1 MDVDLRLR
9 GLASSTQYRYRL
21 NVQLF
26 LDWANLPAEEMGEEE
41 IRHFLDYLISEKK
54 LGESCVNTY
63 NAALRFFYAVTL
75 DCSLNYMQIPRL
87 KEAHKLPVILT
98 RGEIARIL
106 DCTSTLRNK
115 VALMTTYGA
124 GLRISETCNLQI
136 RDIESETMRIFV
148 RCGKNRKDRYTL
160 LSQVNLDTL
169 REYWKAYRPR
179 HPDGWLFLN
188 SDGSGKL
195 PCRTIQS
202 AFDAAVKR
210 AGITKDVSTHTLR
223 SCFATHLLEDG
234 ADIFDVMRLL
244 GHSNIRNTTI
254 YLRLAGF
261 DPKLK
266 SPLDT
271 PRGGY
276 KSVPKAVSDDA

>member
-1 MDVDLRLR
+1 MSVR
-9 GLASSTQYRYRL
+9 
-21 NVQLF
+21 LF
-26 LDWANLPAEEMGEEE
+26 LDWANRPADEMGEED
-41 IRHFLDYLISEKK
+41 IRHFLDYLIIEKK
-54 LGESCVNTY
+54 LGESCINTY

-75 DCSLNYMQIPRL
+75 DRSLNYKQIPRL
-87 KEAHKLPVILT
+87 KEPSKLPVILT

-106 DCTSTLRNK
+106 ECASTLRNK

-148 RCGKNRKDRYTL
+148 RCGKNRKDRHTL
-160 LSQVNLDTL
+160 LSQLNLDTL

-179 HPDGWLFLN
+179 HADGWLFLN
-188 SDGSGKL
+188 SDGSKKVH
-195 PCRTIQS
+195 CRTIQS

-223 SCFATHLLEDG
+223 SCFATHLIEDG
-234 ADIFDVMRLL
+234 ADIFSVMRLL
-244 GHSNIRNTTI
+244 GHANVRNTTI
-254 YLRLAGF
+254 YLRLANF

-271 PRGGY
+271 PHVEH
-276 KSVPKAVSDDA
+276 KPEAVGDNA